1 VQIAH
6 AARADDAYRVS
17 GEIDLARQF
26 PWIRQRVAVDR
37 KASVVAFP
45 AGFAATVV
53 DSLGA

>member
-53 DSLGA
+53 DSLGS